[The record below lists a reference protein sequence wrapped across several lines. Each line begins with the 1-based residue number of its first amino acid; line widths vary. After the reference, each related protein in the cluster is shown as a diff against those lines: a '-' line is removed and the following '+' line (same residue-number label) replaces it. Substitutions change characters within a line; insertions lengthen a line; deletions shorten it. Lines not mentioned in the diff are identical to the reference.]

1 MTNISPKTSLF
12 PLAAALGLALTL
24 SACGTTSDG
33 VQSSGTLSSGNPY
46 LSGSSNYANSGQV
59 TSIDVLRNRTSGTV
73 GTVAGAAVGGLAGNQ
88 IGGGSGRTLA
98 TVVGAIGGAL
108 VGRAIE
114 QNTQL
119 GEGQEYY
126 RVNVRFNDGSVR
138 YFEYTEQPNIRVGDK
153 VNLENGQLYRM

>member
-1 MTNISPKTSLF
+1 MTKTSLF
-12 PLAAALGLALTL
+12 PLAAALGLTLTL

-46 LSGSSNYANSGQV
+46 LSSSSYANAGQV

-73 GTVAGAAVGGLAGNQ
+73 GTIAGAAVGGLAGNQ
-88 IGGGSGRTLA
+88 IGSGDGKTLS

-114 QNTQL
+114 QNTRL
-119 GEGQEYY
+119 GEGQEFY

-138 YFEYTEQPNIRVGDK
+138 YFDYTQPPNVRVGDR

>member
-1 MTNISPKTSLF
+1 MTKTSPKTSFF
-12 PLAAALGLALTL
+12 PLTAALGLVLTL

-88 IGGGSGRTLA
+88 IGSGSGRTLA

-138 YFEYTEQPNIRVGDK
+138 YFDYTQPPNVRVGDR